1 MPRAQAV
8 RGKMES
14 AREIFDDADVT
25 IYGSLCVITT
35 LEFLQHHFS

>member
-8 RGKMES
+8 WGKVKS
-14 AREIFDDADVT
+14 SREIFDGAKVT
-25 IYGSLCVITT
+25 IYGSLSVITT